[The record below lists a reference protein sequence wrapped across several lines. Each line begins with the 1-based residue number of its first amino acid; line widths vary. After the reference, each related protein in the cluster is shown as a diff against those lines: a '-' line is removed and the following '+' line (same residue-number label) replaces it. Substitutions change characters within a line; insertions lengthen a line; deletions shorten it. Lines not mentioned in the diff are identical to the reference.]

1 MRILI
6 VKLSAIG
13 DVVHSLP
20 VLSELRRMY
29 PDSEIHWLVEEG
41 AAGLLE
47 NHPLLDRVILC
58 RRKSWLKR
66 LKKGEPGVLREVAAF
81 IREFRSGEYDL
92 VIDLQN
98 LAKSSFWVL
107 LARSERK
114 LGFWGTAEY
123 AYAPLTEKI
132 GPEDFNLHAVDRYLT
147 FISYLGGSVDNPEFV
162 VPIAAKHMAR
172 ADELLA
178 ESGLAGKQVAAVHT
192 FALWPTKLWT
202 VEGFRGLVK
211 RLQEELD
218 IGVIFTG
225 SESDRRY
232 VDEVSLGLNPEP
244 ANLCGRS
251 NLLELAALFKR
262 CAAAVTTDTGPMH
275 LAAAVGTPVVGLF
288 GPTDPARTGPYG
300 KQHTALRA
308 GLDCS
313 PCFRKSCPDIRCMKH
328 ITVDRVFDAVKEKLI
343 H

>member
-1 MRILI
+1 MR
-6 VKLSAIG
+6 
-13 DVVHSLP
+13 
-20 VLSELRRMY
+20 
-29 PDSEIHWLVEEG
+29 PDCRDD
-41 AAGLLE
+41 
-47 NHPLLDRVILC
+47 PLLDRATLC

-81 IREFRSGEYDL
+81 IREFRSGST
-92 VIDLQN
+92 IW
-98 LAKSSFWVL
+98 SSTCKIWPSPASGCFL
-107 LARSERK
+107 PAPNANSAS
-114 LGFWGTAEY
+114 WGTAEY
-123 AYAPLTEKI
+123 ADAPLTEKI
-132 GPEDFNLHAVDRYLT
+132 GPEDFNFHAVDRYLT
-147 FISYLGGSVDNPEFV
+147 FISDLGGSVDNPEFV

-288 GPTDPARTGPYG
+288 GPDRPRAHWPLWPTAYGVEGGP
-300 KQHTALRA
+300 
-308 GLDCS
+308 GLQPLFS
-313 PCFRKSCPDIRCMKH
+313 
-328 ITVDRVFDAVKEKLI
+328 EKLPRYTV
-343 H
+343 HERHHRGSRV

>member
-20 VLSELRRMY
+20 VLSGLRRMY
-29 PDSEIHWLVEEG
+29 PESEIHWLVEEG

-47 NHPLLDRVILC
+47 NHPQLDRVLVS
-58 RRKSWLKR
+58 RRKNWLKR
-66 LKKGEPGVLREVAAF
+66 LKKGEPGAFREMTAF
-81 IREFRSGEYDL
+81 IREFRSREYDL

-107 LARSERK
+107 LARSGRK

-123 AYAPLTEKI
+123 AYVPLTEKI
-132 GPEDFNLHAVDRYLT
+132 GPEDFSLHAVDRYLT
-147 FISYLGGSVDNPEFV
+147 FIKYLGGTVEDPEFV
-162 VPIAAKHMAR
+162 VPVAERHFAH
-172 ADELLA
+172 ADRLLEEA
-178 ESGLAGKQVAAVHT
+178 GLAGKPVAAVHT

-211 RLQEELD
+211 RMQDELGL
-218 IGVIFTG
+218 GVIFTG
-225 SESDRRY
+225 SGADRSY
-232 VDEVSLGLNPEP
+232 VDDVSSTVHPVP

-262 CAAAVTTDTGPMH
+262 CAVAVTTDTGPMH

-300 KQHTALRA
+300 RKHTALRA

-313 PCFRKSCPDIRCMKH
+313 PCFRKHCPDIRCMKE
-328 ITVDRVFDAVKEKLI
+328 ITVDSVLDAVKQKLV